1 MTQPDLVLYNASIH
15 TMDPEKPVAS
25 AVAISNERIATVGDG
40 DDLCR
45 SIAPGGQA
53 IDLNGRTVIPGLI
66 DAHLH
71 FTAYSLR
78 LDRIDIHE
86 LPSLEETLTR
96 VTERVLSSAPGT
108 WIRGGGWNCNLWG
121 DGNFPSRYDL
131 DRVAP
136 DNPVALSSKDG
147 HSLWFNTQAMALAGI
162 DADTPDAPGGSIFRD
177 PSGMPTGIVQENA
190 IGLVSEVFPRPM
202 HDEMIV
208 ACKRGIDRAH
218 RVGLT
223 GIHNC
228 EGAAAL
234 AVFQD
239 LARRGELSLRVLSH
253 IPENVLEAAIE
264 VGLRD
269 GFGNEWVRTAGVKA
283 FSDGALGSRS
293 AWMLAPYEGH
303 PENLGIPTTT
313 PEALH
318 RLVRKANEAGLGVAV
333 HAIGDAANR
342 AVLDA
347 IADARVN
354 GAVQVRNRIE
364 HVQLLH
370 VDDIPRLAQLGV
382 VASMQPIHA
391 TADIDIVER
400 HWGCRGSTGY
410 AWRSLLDTGAVLA
423 FGSDAPVED
432 ISPLVGIH
440 AAVTRRRAD
449 GYPGSDG
456 WYPTQRLT
464 VGEAVY
470 AYTMGAAYA
479 GGEEHLKGSLSPG
492 KLADLTILDQDIF
505 TVDPMDILQTHV
517 LGTVVGG
524 EFAYRSETL

>member
-1 MTQPDLVLYNASIH
+1 MTQPNLVLYNASIH
-15 TMDPEKPVAS
+15 TMDPQKPIAS
-25 AVAISNERIATVGDG
+25 AVAISDDRIAAVGDG
-40 DDLCR
+40 DSLCR

-71 FTAYSLR
+71 FTSYSLR
-78 LDRIDIHE
+78 LDLINIHE
-86 LPSLEETLTR
+86 LPSLEETLAR
-96 VTERVLSSAPGT
+96 VAERALISKPGT
-108 WIRGGGWNCNLWG
+108 WVRGGGWNCNLWS
-121 DGNFPSRYDL
+121 DGAFPSRHDL

-147 HSLWFNTQAMALAGI
+147 HSLWINTRAMALAMIGP
-162 DADTPDAPGGSIFRD
+162 DTPDVPGGSIFRD

-190 IGLVSEVFPRPM
+190 IGLVSAVFPQPT
-202 HDEMIV
+202 HEEMV
-208 ACKRGIDRAH
+208 AACKRGIDRAH

-239 LARRGELSLRVLSH
+239 LARRGELSMRVLAH
-253 IPENVLEAAIE
+253 IPEDALEAAIA

-269 GFGNEWVRTAGVKA
+269 GFGSEWVRTVGIKA

-293 AWMLAPYEGH
+293 AWMLAPYEDH

-313 PEALH
+313 PEALR
-318 RLVRKANEAGLGVAV
+318 RLVRTANEAGLGVAI

-342 AVLDA
+342 TVLDA
-347 IADARVN
+347 IADARSS
-354 GAVQVRNRIE
+354 GAAQVRNRIE

-370 VDDIPRLAQLGV
+370 ADDIPRLAQLGV

-400 HWGCRGSTGY
+400 YWGRRGSTSY
-410 AWRSLLDTGAVLA
+410 AWRSLLDAGTVIA
-423 FGSDAPVED
+423 FGSDAPVES

-449 GYPGSDG
+449 GYPGPDG
-456 WYPTQRLT
+456 WYPKQRLT
-464 VGEAVY
+464 VDEAVY

-479 GGEEHLKGSLSPG
+479 GGEEHLKGSLAPG
-492 KLADLTILDQDIF
+492 KLADLVILDQDIF
-505 TVDPMDILQTHV
+505 TVAPMDILQTRV